1 MNVGLLEIL
10 LTICFGRTVQA
21 ALVWNTGG
29 TVGLFTAIAI
39 PLDLPSRHVFMSYY
53 FEATYTLPKTW
64 HEEPPVFRRGNDTDT
79 DPSGDP
85 VADFGDYYDDY
96 EDHKPSKLK
105 PPKRKHKTKKKTK
118 PTPTPS
124 SDDYK
129 DFFEGYPRQERNEAV
144 ARHRQEHQLLS
155 RTKFYK
161 ILGERFEEHGLG
173 SGDGCLLRL
182 ICEANSAQLGELN
195 GVLGSLMHVMFSPSS
210 SQYEALPQRYY
221 NAERNGQ
228 RDNCQGYSA
237 KCGRSVLDLIARPLI
252 DYIVG
257 NKSSSL

>member
-1 MNVGLLEIL
+1 M
-10 LTICFGRTVQA
+10 
-21 ALVWNTGG
+21 
-29 TVGLFTAIAI
+29 
-39 PLDLPSRHVFMSYY
+39 PLAPNR
-53 FEATYTLPKTW
+53 
-64 HEEPPVFRRGNDTDT
+64 
-79 DPSGDP
+79 
-85 VADFGDYYDDY
+85 
-96 EDHKPSKLK
+96 
-105 PPKRKHKTKKKTK
+105 
-118 PTPTPS
+118 
-124 SDDYK
+124 
-129 DFFEGYPRQERNEAV
+129 
-144 ARHRQEHQLLS
+144 
-155 RTKFYK
+155 
-161 ILGERFEEHGLG
+161 HGLG